1 MKSLIATLSLLT
13 IFSVHAGECTPA
25 ESLKVGQ
32 EMGKLQSSIDSNVK
46 GPLNSFTRN
55 IAFAVGPD
63 AQGFL
68 FCDFYKTTVNSIR
81 SYMRDAD
88 KLIQQMENFADNNGS
103 PELAQQLKDEINNL
117 KTKNQGTVDFNEFT
131 SKYPELTS
139 VLSSCGNNTTTS
151 QKQKIVQQFN
161 TAYGKLH
168 QVRFFYSGATMK
180 KLLSQI
186 GEYRIN
192 NCQ

>member
-1 MKSLIATLSLLT
+1 M
-13 IFSVHAGECTPA
+13 FSVQAGECNSS
-25 ESLKVGQ
+25 ESLKIGQ

-81 SYMRDAD
+81 SYMKDAD
-88 KLIQQMENFADNNGS
+88 KLIQQMENFADANGS

-117 KTKNQGTVDFNEFT
+117 KTKNQGTVDFNEFST
-131 SKYPELTS
+131 KYPELSS

-180 KLLSQI
+180 KLLTQI